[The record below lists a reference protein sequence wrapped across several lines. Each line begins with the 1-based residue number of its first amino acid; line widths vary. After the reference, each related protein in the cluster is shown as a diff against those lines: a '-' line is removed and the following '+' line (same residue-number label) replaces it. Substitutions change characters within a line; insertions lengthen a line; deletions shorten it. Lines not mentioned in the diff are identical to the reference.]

1 MSIVPLSDIPSK
13 PAEFEKFVTCT
24 AGKFHCSFVTCKAR
38 VTPLKTITA
47 PRLELTTAVLS
58 VRASEHVRREL
69 KVEVL
74 KEGF

>member
-13 PAEFEKFVTCT
+13 PAVLKICNMYRSVP
-24 AGKFHCSFVTCKAR
+24 R

-47 PRLELTTAVLS
+47 PRLELTTAILS